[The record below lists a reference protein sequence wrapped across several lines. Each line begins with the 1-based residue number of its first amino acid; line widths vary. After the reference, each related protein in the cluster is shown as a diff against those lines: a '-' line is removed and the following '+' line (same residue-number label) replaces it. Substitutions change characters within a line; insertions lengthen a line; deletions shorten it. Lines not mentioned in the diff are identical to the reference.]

1 MYLQTHRAY
10 HIVLDTFVN
19 KYRTGRAPSD
29 DGGAPSD
36 AGGGGSYLAF
46 VLNYIAIVV
55 TFPFKSLRAVEGDEL

>member
-29 DGGAPSD
+29 DGLAPSD
-36 AGGGGSYLAF
+36 GGGSYLAF

-55 TFPFKSLRAVEGDEL
+55 TFPFKSLRAVKGDEL